1 METLAVR
8 YAAKPGYELRS
19 VVVDGVEVA
28 DSYPAAY
35 WFGNVNANHR
45 IHVVYRPMETG
56 VTVNY
61 YRDTVGP
68 GNLLGTY
75 RATARVD
82 DRFVVPPG
90 ENEGCLN
97 AKKPAEGYQDGA
109 STPNTIVV
117 SADAQSNVI
126 DVVHA
131 RRTALDYVIHPG
143 EWGPGRQ
150 LSHATYRQGTCGE

>member
-1 METLAVR
+1 MAYMETLAVR

-82 DRFVVPPG
+82 DRFVVPPRAIRMVRA
-90 ENEGCLN
+90 LRTPSWFLPTHR
-97 AKKPAEGYQDGA
+97 ATLSAW
-109 STPNTIVV
+109 STPG
-117 SADAQSNVI
+117 AQ
-126 DVVHA
+126 
-131 RRTALDYVIHPG
+131 T
-143 EWGPGRQ
+143 W
-150 LSHATYRQGTCGE
+150 TM